1 MKGLQALAKKGPNDL
16 FLDGLPMP
24 ADFPDWLTN
33 EDLSYFANTF
43 AKTGFRGSLNR
54 YRAQQRDWE
63 ILPQLSKLTVDQ
75 PSYFVAGAL
84 DLVRGFIPGMDLFA
98 NPGEHCTDFRGKEI
112 IKGKGHWIQQEASE
126 QVNQAIL
133 AFLSGIAH

>member
-84 DLVRGFIPGMDLFA
+84 DLIRGFVLGFICQPWGTL
-98 NPGEHCTDFRGKEI
+98 HR
-112 IKGKGHWIQQEASE
+112 
-126 QVNQAIL
+126 
-133 AFLSGIAH
+133 LSR